1 MDSQG
6 AGPTLT
12 ISMPILNTMENGSG
26 LLGVA
31 GVDIRFKQIAKILPE
46 HEQMYAFIVD
56 NNGITVYHPK
66 LKIPKTEVYSVRR
79 TACYDKRSRSRG
91 GGRIQFGEADER
103 VLRLMGLVDS
113 IPTIDIVSD
122 HNAFIF
128 AFARS
133 VK

>member
-56 NNGITVYHPK
+56 NNGIAVYHPK
-66 LKIPKTEVYSVRR
+66 LKIPVWILK
-79 TACYDKRSRSRG
+79 
-91 GGRIQFGEADER
+91 F
-103 VLRLMGLVDS
+103 
-113 IPTIDIVSD
+113 VS
-122 HNAFIF
+122 
-128 AFARS
+128 
-133 VK
+133 